1 MFLKNLQLKHF
12 KNLKD
17 IELSFLSEDEHQDLR
32 NWTFILGENG
42 TGKSN
47 ILKAIG
53 LITVGSDALGEL
65 IGQPDDWIK
74 YGESFCEINATLINT
89 AKEERKIHLRINRGE
104 DLKSLLSR
112 SFESLEELDAALA
125 HTSRNYFIA
134 GYGANRKLANHER
147 SRSLKSYF
155 RSHRANT
162 VATLFHKEATL
173 RSLEEWAIDLDYT
186 NDEAGLKIIET
197 TLNDFLPEISFDH
210 INKKEKKLIFKT
222 PDGLIPLDQLSEG
235 FQNMATWIGD
245 ILYQLTTVFED
256 YKNPLKARG
265 VLLIDELAL
274 HLHPKWQRKLI
285 QLISKVLPNF
295 QIICTTHSPV
305 TAQQAD
311 EESLFLLKRNKQKNI
326 ELLPYNGN
334 PQYMPI
340 SELLMS
346 DAFGLETDESVEVES
361 HKKRYKLL
369 KNKKTRTNKEEEEYT
384 EVTNFLMAQPLDAQ
398 NEREKKQIALLE
410 KLMKN
415 KK

>member
-1 MFLKNLQLKHF
+1 MFLKYLEVKHF

-17 IELSFLSEDEHQDLR
+17 IKLSFMSEEENDELR

-53 LITVGSDALGEL
+53 LITAGSDALGEL
-65 IGQPDDWIK
+65 IGDPNDWIK
-74 YGESFCEINATLINT
+74 NGASFCEIKAILTNAS
-89 AKEERKIHLRINRGE
+89 KEERTISLRINRGE

-112 SFESLEELDAALA
+112 SFESLDELDEALA
-125 HTSRNYFIA
+125 YTNRNYFIV

-147 SRSLKSYF
+147 SRSLRSYF
-155 RSHRANT
+155 RNHRANT
-162 VATLFHKEATL
+162 VATMFHKEATL
-173 RSLEEWAIDLDYT
+173 RSLEEWAIDLDYN
-186 NDEAGLKIIET
+186 NDETGLEVIKK
-197 TLNDFLPEISFDH
+197 TLNNFLPEISFDH

-222 PDGLIPLDQLSEG
+222 QDGLIPLDQLSEG

-245 ILYQLTTVFED
+245 ILYQLTTIFDD

-265 VLLIDELAL
+265 VLLIDELEL
-274 HLHPKWQRKLI
+274 HLHPRWQRELI
-285 QLISKVLPNF
+285 QLIGRVLPNF
-295 QIICTTHSPV
+295 QIICTTHSPMA
-305 TAQQAD
+305 AQQAS
-311 EESLFLLKRNKQKNI
+311 EGALFLLKRDKQKNI
-326 ELLPYNGN
+326 ELLPYHGN
-334 PQYMPI
+334 PQFMPI

-346 DAFGLETDESVEVES
+346 NAFGLETDESLEIES

-369 KNKKTRTNKEEEEYT
+369 KRKNKRTDKEDKEFS
-384 EVTNFLMAQPLDAQ
+384 EVTDFLMAQPLDAQ

-415 KK
+415 KR